1 MNNLLNFS
9 IMDVNTLLQ
18 TLQTPLHP
26 NKKKALYSQLE
37 EYINY
42 LITNDFQR
50 LVQLLYTVDVNEQKL
65 KIVLQ
70 QQPER
75 DAAAVITELLVQRQE
90 EKAQTRQQFKEGWQ
104 GPEEE
109 RW

>member
-1 MNNLLNFS
+1 
-9 IMDVNTLLQ
+9 MDVNTLLQ

-26 NKKKALYSQLE
+26 AEKKALYKQLE

-65 KIVLQ
+65 KTVLQ